1 MGTFQKYYVLIDNVE
16 QGGVRYLYLL
26 EYNKWDWTL
35 YFHDSSKNG
44 LNSNVIWAKLSDS
57 TIRISRKD
65 LDTIGN
71 IYNFPVNLLNRNL
84 N

>member
-1 MGTFQKYYVLIDNVE
+1 MTVLMGTFQKYYVLIDNVE

-44 LNSNVIWAKLSDS
+44 LNSNVI
-57 TIRISRKD
+57 
-65 LDTIGN
+65 
-71 IYNFPVNLLNRNL
+71 
-84 N
+84 